1 MIRNSSAEKLPVPD
15 DREEINSSEKTEET
29 VENPDDEPEPHRDE
43 DDIATKEEAM
53 HEIERVFKSDKDL
66 LNKLEGF
73 ATGFLYRLDYEHKLL
88 RLGADNIV
96 GMCIEKICYGN
107 RKWDKNKHPNIVE
120 FMNHAIVSIIRDE
133 LKRKKEIKCIPINDI
148 QRAEHSPDQDKQ
160 ELENM
165 LYMDN
170 INIQGEVTTS
180 ASENAQMKSNDSPFC
195 DDQTENEEFII
206 SNFEKGLEDDTNAY
220 YVLQERMKG
229 NKSNIAISKELG
241 ISVVEVENALKRIKR
256 KIVSFKK

>member
-1 MIRNSSAEKLPVPD
+1 
-15 DREEINSSEKTEET
+15 
-29 VENPDDEPEPHRDE
+29 
-43 DDIATKEEAM
+43 
-53 HEIERVFKSDKDL
+53 
-66 LNKLEGF
+66 
-73 ATGFLYRLDYEHKLL
+73 
-88 RLGADNIV
+88 
-96 GMCIEKICYGN
+96 
-107 RKWDKNKHPNIVE
+107 
-120 FMNHAIVSIIRDE
+120 MNHAIVSIIRDE